1 MSATVSSR
9 PLRPRPLARQV
20 EAGLRGGW
28 LRWLAAMLHAIETR
42 RRLAEMDERMLR
54 DIGVTR
60 SEALEE
66 AARAPWDITH
76 QPRHAPWILR

>member
-9 PLRPRPLARQV
+9 PLRPRQAARQAK
-20 EAGLRGGW
+20 AGVRGGW
-28 LRWLAAMLHAIETR
+28 LRWLVVMLHAIETR
-42 RRLAEMDERMLR
+42 RRLAEMDDRMLR
-54 DIGVTR
+54 DIGVSR

-76 QPRHAPWILR
+76 RPRHAPWLMR